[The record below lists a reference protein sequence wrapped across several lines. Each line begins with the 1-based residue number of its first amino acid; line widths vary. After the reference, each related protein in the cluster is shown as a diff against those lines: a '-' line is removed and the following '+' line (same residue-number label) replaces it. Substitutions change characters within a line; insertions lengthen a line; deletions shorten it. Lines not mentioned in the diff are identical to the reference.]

1 MIIMRF
7 GRMKLDFNENN
18 DNIDIL
24 EAIRTKEGLS
34 ADYDLETVKLAIRI
48 QKVSGITYSVED
60 TYCTATFNGVKTCDV
75 YADAPLV
82 VNMEVKQCELS
93 NPVNA
98 IKSVLVDYEF

>member
-1 MIIMRF
+1 MRF

-34 ADYDLETVKLAIRI
+34 DDYDLETVKLTIRI
-48 QKVSGITYSVED
+48 QKVSGTTYSAYD
-60 TYCTATFNGVKTCDV
+60 THCTAVFNGAKTCDV
-75 YADAPLV
+75 YVNTPLV
-82 VNMEVKQCELS
+82 VNVEVKQCELS

-98 IKSVLVDYEF
+98 VKSVLVDYEF

>member
-1 MIIMRF
+1 MRF

-34 ADYDLETVKLAIRI
+34 DDYDLETVY
-48 QKVSGITYSVED
+48 VNT
-60 TYCTATFNGVKTCDV
+60 
-75 YADAPLV
+75 PLV
-82 VNMEVKQCELS
+82 VNVEVKQCELS

-98 IKSVLVDYEF
+98 VKSVLVDYEF